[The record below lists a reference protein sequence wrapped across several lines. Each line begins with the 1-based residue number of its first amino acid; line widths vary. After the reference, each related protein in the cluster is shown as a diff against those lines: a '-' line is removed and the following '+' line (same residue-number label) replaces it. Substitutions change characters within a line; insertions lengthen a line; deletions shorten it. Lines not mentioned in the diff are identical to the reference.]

1 MANYSIVDNKN
12 IVDSSNFME
21 LIDELAIRETEVKF
35 KNKTFVKDGEFLS
48 DDAQDYY
55 NGAYDEI
62 ETLINK
68 TINVFPDTSA
78 DLINFS
84 KQVNIKSEEEPK
96 KTSKCDICEEDINMD
111 EDFYRYGKTH
121 KGEDV
126 LCCES
131 CEHSEMESSA
141 SCVPYGDYN
150 YDVGERYSFSP
161 LFGALNP
168 HLEELWGKE
177 EGEFP
182 VKKMEWKN
190 TDGWRGYYDLEFQDG
205 WLTFDGWITGWV
217 DDTIPHK
224 GFVLELLED
233 LQQETETLD
242 FPLWIITTQTS
253 NVFSTATDILFRE
266 EDKEEFE
273 SFLQDRYGK
282 DFDDLKKSLS

>member
-35 KNKTFVKDGEFLS
+35 KNKAFVKDEEFLS

-62 ETLINK
+62 EALINK

-111 EDFYRYGKTH
+111 EDFYRYGHTH

-253 NVFSTATDILFRE
+253 NVFSTATDIIFRE

-282 DFDDLKKSLS
+282 DFNDLKKSLS

>member
-35 KNKTFVKDGEFLS
+35 KNKAFVKDEEFLS

-62 ETLINK
+62 EALINK

-111 EDFYRYGKTH
+111 EDFYRYGQTH

-253 NVFSTATDILFRE
+253 NVFSTATDIIFRE

-282 DFDDLKKSLS
+282 DFNDLKKSLS